1 MENDGNWKHQTALKK
16 SEGMDDGSEMQRE
29 LISSSFDGRKRARCF
44 KGAWTKATL
53 YSYPVSLARWYAASK
68 CFHTWV
74 ALSTRLESGNS
85 RPAAQKDP
93 D

>member
-53 YSYPVSLARWYAASK
+53 
-68 CFHTWV
+68 
-74 ALSTRLESGNS
+74 
-85 RPAAQKDP
+85 
-93 D
+93 